1 VRLGQFRLGVC
12 FWCDWRDLR
21 SFGLTF
27 FALEARSESLSVGLL
42 GFGMW
47 TSGGGERLKLS
58 LPKQVAEAGSA
69 MRRRSLNEC

>member
-42 GFGMW
+42 GFGIDVW
-47 TSGGGERLKLS
+47 WWRAPKDPKPVGLCQSCGGE
-58 LPKQVAEAGSA
+58 
-69 MRRRSLNEC
+69 